1 MKAVLISIR
10 PEWCDLIAAGEKT
23 VEIRKSMPKLHTPF
37 KCYIY
42 QTGGGGVIGEFV
54 CDRITRICRV
64 GFAGS
69 REEPQ
74 YRVSDPYLP
83 CMEIDGILDAACLS
97 LETAEKYL
105 SGNIGYCWH
114 IADLKGY
121 DQPRAL
127 GNFCA
132 PPSDW
137 ILKAGYKRMFPLKRP
152 PQSWCYVEELKT
164 V

>member
-1 MKAVLISIR
+1 MNSVLISIKPR
-10 PEWCDLIAAGEKT
+10 WCERITRGEK
-23 VEIRKSMPKLHTPF
+23 VIEVRKTRPKIDTPF

-42 QTGGGGVIGEFV
+42 QTSGGGVIGEFV
-54 CDRITRICRV
+54 CDRIIRICSV

-69 REEPQ
+69 GEKPK

-121 DQPRAL
+121 DQPKAL
-127 GNFCA
+127 GNFCT
-132 PPSDW
+132 PPSERL
-137 ILKAGYKRMFPLKRP
+137 LKVGFESKFPLKRP
-152 PQSWCYVEELKT
+152 PQSWCYVEELK
-164 V
+164 